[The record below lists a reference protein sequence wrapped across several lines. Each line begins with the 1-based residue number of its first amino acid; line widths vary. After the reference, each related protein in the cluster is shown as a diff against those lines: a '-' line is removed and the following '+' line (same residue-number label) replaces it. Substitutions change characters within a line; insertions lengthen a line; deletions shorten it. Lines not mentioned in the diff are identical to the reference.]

1 MKLSGILFVLFAFA
15 PVQVMGYMI
24 DYSGTMEMD
33 RTPWGDP
40 DPSSPSRFEV
50 PFEVEA
56 DPETLN
62 FLTMSI
68 WIDGVKLTHEV
79 ENNGYVAR
87 WDYYL
92 NQWNATNG
100 FVWHFEHNG
109 IEYDL
114 EWQWVEIPSEPDSN
128 PTEEF
133 HSFAEGPWYLWAYDT
148 DYSTSYSAWPKGPI
162 NGTARQVPE
171 PATLFL
177 LALGIVAIV
186 LRRQL
191 R

>member
-1 MKLSGILFVLFAFA
+1 MKLSAIFLIFFAFA

-56 DPETLN
+56 DTETLN

-68 WIDGVKLTHEV
+68 WIDGIKLTHEV
-79 ENNGYVAR
+79 ENNGHVAR

-92 NQWNATNG
+92 NQWNAYGG
-100 FVWHFEHNG
+100 FGWHFEHNG
-109 IEYDL
+109 RKYDL
-114 EWQWVEIPSEPDSN
+114 EWGWVEIPSEPDSN
-128 PTEEF
+128 PIEEF
-133 HSFAEGPWYLWAYDT
+133 HNFAEGPWYLWTYDT
-148 DYSTSYSAWPKGPI
+148 DYSTSYSAFPKGPI
-162 NGTARQVPE
+162 TGVARQVPE

-186 LRRQL
+186 LRRQP